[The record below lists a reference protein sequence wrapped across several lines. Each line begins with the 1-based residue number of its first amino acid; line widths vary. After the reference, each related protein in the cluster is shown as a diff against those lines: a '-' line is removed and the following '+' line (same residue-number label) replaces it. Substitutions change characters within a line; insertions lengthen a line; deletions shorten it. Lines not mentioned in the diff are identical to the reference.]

1 MYVKFEGIVEFKLEI
16 KRGVIELN
24 KNVYRKLAQK
34 LDAIP
39 NGFAETE
46 SGIELKLLA
55 KIYTLE
61 EAALAS
67 QMKLTPENA
76 EQISQRTKQ
85 EAAVTKTML
94 EDMAEKGL
102 IRSVGKGEERKF
114 GLMPFIVGIY
124 EAQIDRMDEE
134 LACLFEEY
142 YESFAEK
149 VLSQSPALHKIIP
162 VEKSIPVEVQ
172 VFPFEQASILLDK
185 AKSFGV
191 LKCICKVQKSL
202 IGKPCK
208 YPEEVCLVFSSAED
222 SFNDDTTIRTL
233 TKEEALQ
240 ILRET
245 EEAGLI
251 HSSTNIQE
259 GHFYICNCCPCCC
272 GIIRGLSQF
281 GVENSVAKSD
291 YYAVVDPDTCIG
303 CRVCLDRCHFGAPS
317 LQDDVSIVD
326 KKRCVGCGLCVITC
340 PSGAIKLVKKP
351 EKEITSTPRNRGEWM
366 KQRATNRGISLQEV
380 L

>member
-1 MYVKFEGIVEFKLEI
+1 MVEVKLETR
-16 KRGVIELN
+16 RGVIQLN

-39 NGFAETE
+39 SGFAETE
-46 SGIELKLLA
+46 SGIQLKLLA
-55 KIYTLE
+55 KIYTPE

-67 QMKLTPENA
+67 QMRLTPEDS

-85 EAAVTKTML
+85 EAVATKTML
-94 EDMAEKGL
+94 ENMAQKGL

-114 GLMPFIVGIY
+114 CLMPFIVGIY
-124 EAQIDRMDEE
+124 EAQMDRMDEE
-134 LACLFEEY
+134 LACLFEKY
-142 YESFAEK
+142 YKSFAEK
-149 VLSQSPALHKIIP
+149 VLSQSPALHKVIP

-202 IGKPCK
+202 IGEPCK

-222 SFNDDTTIRTL
+222 AFKDDTTIRIL

-240 ILRET
+240 ILKET

-251 HSSTNIQE
+251 HSSTNIQKDIFTYATVAHVAVE
-259 GHFYICNCCPCCC
+259 SYEACP
-272 GIIRGLSQF
+272 
-281 GVENSVAKSD
+281 NSALR
-291 YYAVVDPDTCIG
+291 T
-303 CRVCLDRCHFGAPS
+303 L
-317 LQDDVSIVD
+317 
-326 KKRCVGCGLCVITC
+326 
-340 PSGAIKLVKKP
+340 
-351 EKEITSTPRNRGEWM
+351 
-366 KQRATNRGISLQEV
+366 
-380 L
+380 